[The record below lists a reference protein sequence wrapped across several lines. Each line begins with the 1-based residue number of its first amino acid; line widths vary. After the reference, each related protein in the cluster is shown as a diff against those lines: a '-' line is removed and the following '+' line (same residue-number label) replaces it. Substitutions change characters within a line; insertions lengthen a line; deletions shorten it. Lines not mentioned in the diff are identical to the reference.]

1 MTNNTIQIERYLQHE
16 MDAAERAVFENE
28 LSTNAALKEELNIQ
42 QQMITAIN
50 DAGLKMEFAKAISKQ
65 ILIRRIA
72 LWTTVIIVCIAA
84 IVWFTFKNNRGE
96 GEGEGAHGRRDSTA
110 TKFMIDNTKDTIIE
124 TKDGV
129 VFGIPAHAFNS
140 SSNTVE
146 LEIKTALN
154 AADII
159 KNGLST
165 VSNGALLQTAG
176 MFYLNGFVND
186 EPVSL
191 AKDIAVS
198 VPAATIDPN
207 MQLFDGVQDSAGP
220 VNWVN
225 PKPVSKSL
233 RTYDITTLDFYPPL
247 YIPTVKAL
255 KKDYLNKVY
264 TDSLYYSFSGYNQR
278 MRELNYRQEKPVTDS
293 IIIKDTAA
301 YAAFLRI
308 MESSKMDSDTSY
320 ENYVYQIDPAIIRSI
335 WDKKFNNTFIATKEF
350 EERLRYMHSVCAEG
364 FINIY
369 LKHLNEPLYVADEL
383 CAKTYPY
390 RKEENKFFEFAA
402 RKDGGVML
410 PTGIQQKLSNYF
422 QEKYTAY
429 KKAAELTWAK
439 YQKTLDSLDD
449 IADSRTR
456 EQGLNDFRRTNTNF
470 KKELCAN
477 ITDAYKQI
485 GHQHDCGDSILPPP
499 ANYYN
504 VTISTTGWKNLDAYV
519 FDATQN
525 RQSMSY
531 TDPATG
537 KTARLTYAPV
547 TITIENI
554 AQFDKVQVYL
564 IPDSLSSFQRVEQ
577 QDGNFKESLNA
588 LFKYDA
594 IAVGYKGTQ
603 VYFLRQPVQPKEYT
617 FTLQPAT
624 NEGLLKTLSS
634 YSAEKNTALVSEFNY
649 RLFEQQEAMR
659 YLQLA
664 KDRAFREKIASSIY
678 ACGEGSMYGD
688 AYRENISYKK

>member
-1 MTNNTIQIERYLQHE
+1 MSNNTIKIERYLQNE
-16 MDAAERAVFENE
+16 MDAAERTAFENE
-28 LSTNAALKEELNIQ
+28 LSANAALKEELNIQ
-42 QQMITAIN
+42 QQMVTAIH

-65 ILIRRIA
+65 LLIRRIV
-72 LWTTVIIVCIAA
+72 LWTTVIIICVAA
-84 IVWFTFKNNRGE
+84 IIWFTFKNNRGE
-96 GEGEGAHGRRDSTA
+96 GEGAHGKPDSTA
-110 TKFMIDNTKDTIIE
+110 EKFMIDNAKDTIIE

-140 SSNTVE
+140 NSNTVE

-176 MFYLNGFVND
+176 MFYLNGFVN
-186 EPVSL
+186 EQPVSL

-198 VPAATIDPN
+198 VPAATINPN
-207 MQLFDGVQDSAGP
+207 MQLFDGVQDSTGP
-220 VNWVN
+220 INWVN
-225 PKPVSKSL
+225 PKPVSKDL

-255 KKDYLNKVY
+255 KKDYQNKVY
-264 TDSLYYSFSGYNQR
+264 TDSLYYSFSGYTQR
-278 MRELNYRQEKPVTDS
+278 MRELDDRQERPVADSTKETD
-293 IIIKDTAA
+293 TTG
-301 YAAFLRI
+301 YAAFLRKLDSLHI
-308 MESSKMDSDTSY
+308 DSDTSY

-335 WDKKFNNTFIATKEF
+335 WDKKFNNTILATKEF
-350 EERLRYMHSVCAEG
+350 EERLHYMHSICAEG

-369 LKHLNEPLYVADEL
+369 LQHLNEPLYVADGL
-383 CAKTYPY
+383 CAKSFRYSHE
-390 RKEENKFFEFAA
+390 KNKFLEFAA
-402 RKDGGVML
+402 RKDGGVL
-410 PTGIQQKLSNYF
+410 LATGIQQKLSNYF

-429 KKAAELTWAK
+429 KKAAEITWAK
-439 YQKTLDSLDD
+439 YQKTLDSLND
-449 IADSRTR
+449 IADNRTR
-456 EQGLNDFRRTNTNF
+456 EQGLNDFIRTNANF
-470 KKELCAN
+470 KEELCAN
-477 ITDAYKQI
+477 ITDAYKQV
-485 GHQHDCGDSILPPP
+485 GQQHNCGDSILPPP
-499 ANYYN
+499 AKYYN

-531 TDPATG
+531 TDPVTG
-537 KTARLTYAPV
+537 KTAKLTYAPLTV
-547 TITIENI
+547 TIENI
-554 AQFDKVQVYL
+554 TQFDKVQVYL

-577 QDGNFKESLNA
+577 QGGSFKESLNA

-603 VYFLRQPVQPKEYT
+603 VYFLKQPVQPKEYR

-624 NEGLLKTLSS
+624 NELLLKTLSS
-634 YSAEKNTALVSEFNY
+634 YAAEKNTALISEFSY
-649 RLFEQQEAMR
+649 RLFEQQEAIR
-659 YLQLA
+659 YLQLE

-678 ACGEGSMYGD
+678 ACGEGSMYSS
-688 AYRENISYKK
+688 AYIQNISYKK